1 MAIIDL
7 ALARSHLRDP
17 DDDDAYLGMLLDAA
31 EDQAMQ
37 FMDRRFYASQAD
49 LDVAVAAG
57 EAGDRPL
64 VINDSVRAA
73 CLLILGHLFANR
85 EDVAT
90 GITAV
95 EIPRGSRSLLMPYRI
110 GMGI

>member
-1 MAIIDL
+1 MPVIDL

-17 DDDDAYLGMLLDAA
+17 DDDDAYLGMLLEAA

-37 FMDRRFYASQAD
+37 FMDRRFYSSQDD
-49 LDVAVAAG
+49 LDAAVAAG

-64 VINDSVRAA
+64 VINDSIRAA
-73 CLLILGHLFANR
+73 CLLILGHLYGNR
-85 EDVAT
+85 EDVVIGTIAT
-90 GITAV
+90 A
-95 EIPRGSRSLLMPYRI
+95 IPQGSRVLMTPYRI